1 MYRQIT
7 YKGKQLHYQCVGQGA
22 AVVLVHGFGEDSSV
36 WKAQMEFLQ
45 HHFQVL
51 LPDLPGSGRSEPVE
65 DMSMEGLANAVK
77 CMMEAEGLES
87 GVLIGHSMGGYITL
101 AFAEKYGERLK
112 GFGLFH
118 SSAYADT
125 EEKKTTRR
133 KGIAFIKEQ
142 GAYPFLKTAIPNLY
156 SPATKERH
164 PTLIEE
170 QLHAVKD
177 FSGDALCAYYEA
189 MMQRPD
195 RTEVLR
201 QSLVPVM
208 FVLGRWDT
216 AVLLADGLEQCR
228 LPKIAYIDV
237 LEESGHMGMAEET
250 EQSNAFLNRY
260 LSDIY
265 HR

>member
-7 YKGKQLHYQCVGQGA
+7 TNGKRLQYQCVGTGD

-36 WKAQMEFLQ
+36 WHFQKEYLQ
-45 HHFQVL
+45 QQYQVL
-51 LPDLPGSGRSEPVE
+51 LPDLPGSGRSEPVD
-65 DMSMEGLANAVK
+65 DMSMEGLAGAVHAIIK
-77 CMMEAEGLES
+77 AEGLQNC
-87 GVLIGHSMGGYITL
+87 VLIGHSMGGYIAL
-101 AFAEKYGERLK
+101 AFAEKYPGLLK

-118 SSAYADT
+118 STAYADT
-125 EEKKTTRR
+125 EEKKETRR
-133 KGIAFIKEQ
+133 KGIAFIKEH

-164 PTLIEE
+164 PALIEE
-170 QLHAVKD
+170 QLQAMKD

-195 RTEVLR
+195 RTGMLR
-201 QSLVPVM
+201 HSSVPVL
-208 FVLGRWDT
+208 FVLGKWDT
-216 AVLLADGLEQCR
+216 TVPLADGLAQCR

-237 LEESGHMGMAEET
+237 LQESGHMGMAEER
-250 EQSNAFLNRY
+250 ERSNDVLNRY
-260 LSDIY
+260 LSDLY